1 MGLYNGVNTSVEAIL
16 TTLGRKYLSTDGTVN
31 ITKYALSD
39 EEIDYT
45 LYDTTHPN
53 GTDAYGTVIEN
64 MNVLEAFPNRDSF
77 QSHLTDAKTS
87 GAKIQLSPLNY
98 TGVEAGDELSINPNT
113 VGGPGGAEN
122 YSFTVANA
130 NILKLVLPSGGVGK
144 TVGNASS
151 IVAIA
156 QEFVAPQPDGT
167 TNITVTGLESGLVA
181 VVSVTVKYTPTS
193 GKDGLGPEDP
203 NGDPDTT
210 KNGKTNGSQQN
221 GGIPPGIKQ
230 LKTGE

>member
-1 MGLYNGVNTSVEAIL
+1 MGFLDNTSITVDAIL
-16 TTLGRKYLSTDGTVN
+16 TKTGRRKLSQGNFRV
-31 ITKYALSD
+31 TKFSLSD

-77 QSHLTDAKTS
+77 QSHLTDATTS

-98 TGVEAGDELSINPNT
+98 TGIEAGDELSIGPNT
-113 VGGPGGAEN
+113 IGGPGGAEN

-130 NILKLVLPSGGVGK
+130 NILKLILPSGGVGK

-151 IVAIA
+151 VIAIA
-156 QEFVAPQPDGT
+156 QEFVTPQPDGT

-203 NGDPDTT
+203 NGDT
-210 KNGKTNGSQQN
+210 KKDGKTNGSQQN
-221 GGIPPGIKQ
+221 GGIPPDIKQ